1 MKLFQYISKR
11 YFIAI
16 SAFLVWMIFLDPTSY
31 FIHKELDDQIEKLS
45 RQKAHFE
52 KEIANDKKQLQVLK
66 TDSGLERYARE
77 KYFMKKA
84 DEAIFIIN
92 TDSIKK
98 ND

>member
-16 SAFLVWMIFLDPTSY
+16 SVFLIWMIFLDPTSY

-52 KEIANDKKQLQVLK
+52 NEIKKDEEQLRVLK

-77 KYFMKKA
+77 KYFMKRE
-84 DEAIFIIN
+84 DESIFIIN

-98 ND
+98 EK